1 MSAPDSLLRNR
12 DFQLLVVGQG
22 LSMLGTSAA
31 VITLPLL
38 VLAATGSPLRVGL
51 VEAVWTGATAVAF
64 LAAGPIADR
73 FDRRTVM
80 LTCECGRVL
89 ASAAF
94 ALAISLGWATMPVLF
109 AAGVV
114 FGLLTAPHSAA
125 GLAVLR
131 TLVPE
136 RKLGTALAVNRVRA
150 HAAGLLGPVLGGFL
164 FTVHPSLPFWLNAA
178 SFVVSASSVYALRST
193 VDPEERAEA
202 RWWAAVRTGL
212 RFVWRDR
219 ALRSLT
225 LIASAQNFAIEGV
238 SLTVVV
244 ATVDHGASS
253 VTVGVLY
260 DFWAGGALVGA
271 VLAPRVMDRTSHR
284 RTLLGGSVLCALVV
298 PLMAVSPSPVV
309 LAPLLTLCGAA
320 VAVSSSVIVL
330 EQVVRTPDHLQGRMN
345 STVGLVLMVTPAV
358 GAAVAGLLLERL
370 PAELSYL
377 CFGALLAV
385 LAAATA
391 RESRSV
397 WPRPPHPFAA
407 NSSAAV

>member
-1 MSAPDSLLRNR
+1 VSTSDSLLRNR
-12 DFQLLVVGQG
+12 DFRLLLVGQG
-22 LSMLGTSAA
+22 LSVLGTSAA

-73 FDRRTVM
+73 YERRTVM
-80 LTCECGRVL
+80 LTCECGRVV

-114 FGLLTAPHSAA
+114 FGLLTAPYSAA

-131 TLVPE
+131 KVVPE
-136 RKLGTALAVNRVRA
+136 RKLGTALAVNRVRG
-150 HAAGLLGPVLGGFL
+150 HAAALLGPVLGGLL
-164 FTVHPSLPFWLNAA
+164 FTVHPSLPFWLNTA
-178 SFVVSASSVYALRST
+178 SFVVSAASVHALRSD
-193 VDPEERAEA
+193 VDADERAEP

-225 LIASAQNFAIEGV
+225 LIASGQNFAIEGV

-244 ATVDHGASS
+244 ASVDHGASS

-260 DFWAGGALVGA
+260 DFWAAGALAGA
-271 VLAPRVMDRTSHR
+271 LLAPRLMNRAAHR
-284 RTLLGGSVLCALVV
+284 GTLVGGSVLCALAV
-298 PLMAVSPSPVV
+298 PLMALSPAPVV
-309 LAPLLTLCGAA
+309 LAPLLTLCAAA
-320 VAVSSSVIVL
+320 VSVSSSVIVL
-330 EQVVRTPDHLQGRMN
+330 EQLVRTPDHLQGRTN
-345 STVGLVLMVTPAV
+345 STIGLLLMVTPAL
-358 GAAVAGLLLERL
+358 GAAGAGLLLERL

-377 CFGALLAV
+377 CFGAVLAV
-385 LAAATA
+385 LAAVTA
-391 RESRSV
+391 RESRAVCGPAPQARTS
-397 WPRPPHPFAA
+397 
-407 NSSAAV
+407 NSSAAA